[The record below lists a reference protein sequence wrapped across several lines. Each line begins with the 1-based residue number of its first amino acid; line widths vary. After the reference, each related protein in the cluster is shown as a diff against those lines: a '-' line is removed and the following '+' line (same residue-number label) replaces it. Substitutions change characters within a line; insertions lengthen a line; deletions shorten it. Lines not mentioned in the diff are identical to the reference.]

1 MANYKII
8 HFLLFVLCEEVI
20 MTKFLYRKILG
31 LFMVIVGLSYCFT
44 SFHNFYSYLFGD
56 ITIANANI
64 YLMSLG
70 LVFPL
75 YVFIFGIFFYLY
87 RDKEFGNI
95 NPFVL
100 ITSILMFVVGV
111 SRIFVSNGIMEFIH
125 FSFSIPIIILSI
137 LLFYG
142 CIRYKY

>member
-1 MANYKII
+1 
-8 HFLLFVLCEEVI
+8 
-20 MTKFLYRKILG
+20 MTKFLYKKIVG
-31 LFMVIVGLSYCFT
+31 LFMVIIGLSYCFT
-44 SFHNFYSYLFGD
+44 SFHNFYAYLFGD

-75 YVFIFGIFFYLY
+75 YTFVFGIYFYLY
-87 RDKEFGNI
+87 RDKEFGSI

-100 ITSILMFVVGV
+100 ITCIFMFVVGV
-111 SRIFVSNGIMEFIH
+111 SRIFVNNGIMEFIH
-125 FSFSIPIIILSI
+125 FSFCIPMIIFAG

-142 CIRYKY
+142 CMRYKY